1 MTDKQ
6 LREQIRPL
14 ADEILRVGARLYRDK
29 NWLGGRAEVDEQL
42 DAIMQA
48 VKTYGAYKWA
58 DGFNNGMDEAKSNAL
73 YFLSTGR
80 KTIRIADL
88 DTVFGT
94 TPPELTNTGDTSV

>member
-6 LREQIRPL
+6 LREQI
-14 ADEILRVGARLYRDK
+14 DELEDAVWCSRGDNHTQNEAAK
-29 NWLGGRAEVDEQL
+29 ERAKAAKI
-42 DAIMQA
+42 AIMQA

-58 DGFNNGMDEAKSNAL
+58 DGFNNGMDESKSNAL
-73 YFLSTGR
+73 YFLATGR